1 MLSLV
6 SYNSICTETMRT
18 LLCIKN
24 ITCVCERERER
35 ERAIPCE
42 LGPERSLDAVDK
54 VTN

>member
-6 SYNSICTETMRT
+6 SYNSISTETMRT
-18 LLCIKN
+18 LLCIKY
-24 ITCVCERERER
+24 ITCVCEREREG
-35 ERAIPCE
+35 AIPCE